1 MGYRKPCA
9 EGLKILAKT
18 MQISTK
24 EMVFVGDEEKDILCA
39 ANAGV
44 YSILINRDGGIKN
57 FGQDQEIDSLD
68 KLLKMFE

>member
-1 MGYRKPCA
+1 
-9 EGLKILAKT
+9 